1 MNSEKLEVSHESY
14 PKTIMITFCCIG
26 LLLKLLLGPMI
37 TSEDGSTGSANI
49 DIWSNII
56 IIFSLISYV
65 ALDQN
70 DMGKLIPLFI
80 FIVLLLWQTSISFK
94 YSERINKGTVP
105 YTYTNWNYF
114 VNIIIFFFILFFIS
128 ERLKLIPKI
137 ANEYTFILYII
148 GFFALTIVSI
158 QQIILDNF
166 MVDKDTIG
174 E

>member
-1 MNSEKLEVSHESY
+1 
-14 PKTIMITFCCIG
+14 
-26 LLLKLLLGPMI
+26 
-37 TSEDGSTGSANI
+37 
-49 DIWSNII
+49 
-56 IIFSLISYV
+56 
-65 ALDQN
+65 
-70 DMGKLIPLFI
+70 
-80 FIVLLLWQTSISFK
+80 K

-148 GFFALTIVSI
+148 GFFALIIVSI

-166 MVDKDTIG
+166 MVDKDTIA